1 MKASTNHVLRT
12 SPRAMAL
19 AVLAATSLPAAALE
33 FSTDAGWNGSVN
45 TTLSASASWG
55 PKAATRPCCGKRTPH
70 SSASVAPA
78 QPASHPAGA
87 AR

>member
-45 TTLSASASWG
+45 TTLSASASWRADG
-55 PKAATRPCCGKRTPH
+55 R
-70 SSASVAPA
+70 
-78 QPASHPAGA
+78 AGLEHQISPRCKTA